1 VHRQSAFDVTSPRN
15 LGRSKGRAIG
25 SAVIVVLGLVLL
37 SSVPAA
43 QSPATAASPS
53 ATAGAAA
60 RAATGKQLAVP
71 SPAPRPTSTE
81 ASPGAPDPH
90 PPLGGKAPDGS
101 VPGGSALARRGLILP
116 TSAPKLPANL
126 TARSWVLSDLDSG
139 EILAARDPHG
149 RYQPA
154 SILKLLTTVTLLPHL
169 PGRRVV
175 TISKAAAAAEGSAVG
190 LLAGATYSV
199 DELFRA
205 LMLVSGNDAAAALA
219 EANGG
224 VPTTVSQMNATAR
237 ALGGYDTFVQTPS
250 GLDGWQQ
257 LTSAYDVSLFLRAA
271 LAEPRFVGYDR
282 TASATFP
289 AKKSRYGKVGG
300 YQFDNQS
307 LNFLQ
312 GVKGALVAKTGFT
325 DAAQHTYV
333 CAAER
338 NGRRLGIVFLRNHRY
353 PLDQFQQ
360 AAALLDWGFRL
371 SPTTTPVGTLAGP
384 ISGGLSA
391 ATGTSTTPDGGTAT
405 ATGTAIATVTVISNR
420 SSMSTPT
427 AAAAMAGGVLLL
439 AGAGVASLRRKR
451 HR

>member
-1 VHRQSAFDVTSPRN
+1 
-15 LGRSKGRAIG
+15 L
-25 SAVIVVLGLVLL
+25 
-37 SSVPAA
+37 
-43 QSPATAASPS
+43 
-53 ATAGAAA
+53 AG
-60 RAATGKQLAVP
+60 
-71 SPAPRPTSTE
+71 
-81 ASPGAPDPH
+81 
-90 PPLGGKAPDGS
+90 
-101 VPGGSALARRGLILP
+101 RGLILP

-154 SILKLLTTVTLLPHL
+154 SILKLLTTVTILPHL

-190 LLAGATYSV
+190 LLPGAKYSV

-224 VPTTVSQMNATAR
+224 VATTVSQMNATAR
-237 ALGGYDTFVQTPS
+237 ALGGYDTFVETPS

-257 LTSAYDVSLFLRAA
+257 LTSAYDMSLFLRAA
-271 LAEPRFVGYDR
+271 LAEPRFVAYDR

-289 AKKSRYGKVGG
+289 AKQSRYGKVGG

-325 DAAQHTYV
+325 DAAQNTYV

-353 PLDQFQQ
+353 PRDQFQQ

-371 SPTTTPVGTLAGP
+371 APTTMPVGTLAGP
-384 ISGGLSA
+384 ISGELPP
-391 ATGTSTTPDGGTAT
+391 ATGTSPTPGTSGGTAT
-405 ATGTAIATVTVISNR
+405 ATGTAMATGTVISKGD
-420 SSMSTPT
+420 SMTTPST
-427 AAAAMAGGVLLL
+427 AAAMAGGLLLL

-451 HR
+451 RR